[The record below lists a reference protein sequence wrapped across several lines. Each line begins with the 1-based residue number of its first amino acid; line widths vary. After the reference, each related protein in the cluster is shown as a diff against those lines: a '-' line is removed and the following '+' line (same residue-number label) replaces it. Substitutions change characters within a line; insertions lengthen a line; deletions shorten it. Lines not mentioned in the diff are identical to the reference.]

1 MADLTASA
9 LADVLRDRYTL
20 ERELGRGGMATVYL
34 ARDVKH
40 GRQVALKVLRPEL
53 TAVLGRERFL
63 AEIGLTARLDH
74 PNILTLLDSGSAG
87 EALFYAMPLV
97 KGGSLRDRLRQERHL
112 SIDEAV
118 RIGSQVAGAL
128 EHAHGLGIIHRDI
141 KPENIL
147 LHEGVP
153 VLTDFGI
160 ALAVRE
166 AGGERLTETGLVL
179 GTPHYMSPEQAT
191 GDPLLDAR
199 SDIYSLGAVMYE
211 MLAGEPPFLGSSA
224 QAIVA
229 RLITASPTPL
239 RVIRD
244 TIPEGLATAI
254 DKSLAK
260 IPADRQAS
268 ASEFA
273 ASSDRR
279 PPAAAAPSP
288 RPARAGNGR
297 CRGAG
302 CRAGRVGRMVVR
314 SPAAR
319 DASRRPNPWWRCCL
333 PPSARPTRRSRAWR
347 ATWRSPWLPT

>member
-1 MADLTASA
+1 
-9 LADVLRDRYTL
+9 
-20 ERELGRGGMATVYL
+20 
-34 ARDVKH
+34 
-40 GRQVALKVLRPEL
+40 
-53 TAVLGRERFL
+53 
-63 AEIGLTARLDH
+63 
-74 PNILTLLDSGSAG
+74 
-87 EALFYAMPLV
+87 MPVV
-97 KGGSLRDRLRQERHL
+97 KGGSLRDRLRRERHL
-112 SIDEAV
+112 PIEEAV
-118 RIGSQVAGAL
+118 RIGSQVAAAL
-128 EHAHGLGIIHRDI
+128 EHAHHLGIIHRDI

-244 TIPEGLATAI
+244 TIPEGLAAAI

-273 ASSDRR
+273 RSLVAA
-279 PPAAAAPSP
+279 PPAAAHPRRWRVPALAGVMAVTVALALSAGWPSP
-288 RPARAGNGR
+288 
-297 CRGAG
+297 AG
-302 CRAGRVGRMVVR
+302 CSRG
-314 SPAAR
+314 P
-319 DASRRPNPWWRCCL
+319 RRPTPWSRCCL
-333 PPSARPTRRSRAWR
+333 PPSARPTPRSPAWR
-347 ATWRSPWLPT
+347 ATWRSPWRPT